1 MIRLS
6 IVDKIEDIDKVKS
19 LLYQCY
25 PSFSVD
31 DDPILS
37 KDPAQK
43 IIQLEKIA
51 FLVSLQ
57 SPTKQYILVEDGTQ
71 LVGFAAMNMLS
82 IQHFYSL
89 SWVAVAESHRGQGLG
104 KRIVL
109 EAVRFSKMKN
119 NDVVLS
125 TDIPGFYTRLGFT
138 ISNEFKPG
146 WYLMSTDSLKKTGK
160 R

>member
-1 MIRLS
+1 MIKLR
-6 IVDKIEDIDKVKS
+6 IVNEIDNIEKVKP

-25 PSFSVD
+25 PSFRVD

-37 KDPAQK
+37 KDPNQK
-43 IIQLEKIA
+43 LLKLEQIS
-51 FLVSLQ
+51 FLLTLQ
-57 SPTKQYILVEDGTQ
+57 NDTKQYIIVEDGDQ
-71 LVGFAAMNMLS
+71 LVGFAAMNMLA

-109 EAVRFSKMKN
+109 EAVRFSKVRN

-125 TDIPGFYTRLGFT
+125 TDIPDFYTKLGFT
-138 ISNEFKPG
+138 ISNEFKEG
-146 WYLMSTDSLKKTGK
+146 WYLMSTHSMRGK
-160 R
+160 

>member
-1 MIRLS
+1 MIKLR
-6 IVDKIEDIDKVKS
+6 IVNEIDNIEKVKP

-25 PSFSVD
+25 PSFNID

-37 KDPAQK
+37 KDPNQK
-43 IIQLEKIA
+43 LLKLEQIS
-51 FLVSLQ
+51 FLLTLQ
-57 SPTKQYILVEDGTQ
+57 NDTKQYIIAEDDDQ
-71 LVGFAAMNMLS
+71 LVGFAAMNMLA

-109 EAVRFSKMKN
+109 EAVRFSKVRN

-125 TDIPGFYTRLGFT
+125 TDVPDFYTKLGFT
-138 ISNEFKPG
+138 ISNEFKDG
-146 WYLMSTDSLKKTGK
+146 WYLMSTNSMRSK
-160 R
+160 